1 MAPAAP
7 SLDTGHPIEAGGRLA
22 RARRLVRRRSM
33 RERLLV
39 EHRPYCGRIV
49 RLIALSM
56 RRPRVAL
63 VIWRTVRWMGRLRRF
78 FFSGWRRAALWL
90 AVPTALLWAVDRFVT
105 DISWLTV
112 TSGFAVGVLAAFAVA
127 VWRARSRV
135 VVEAFLDYTRS
146 ADGSAPQPA
155 LGLNDALVS
164 ELAMLRALY
173 QTVGDQAEAGAVV
186 RTGGA
191 DAVEATLEL
200 QDVSSF
206 LENASTGNAT
216 VSLGAISIPIG
227 MIMALLGRL
236 ARGPRLTGGLQVVAA
251 PGENGEPRSEV
262 VLTAYYSGTT
272 LESWTVREPLPDY
285 AHDAAAGNA
294 GGSVIQTAAV
304 RGMVEELASRIFS
317 DLALKGNRSWR
328 ATRRFNDGLRQY
340 RVAHETRRDRVL
352 RLRAAERAFIEALA
366 DDDEFPLARYNLG
379 VVYRELD
386 SEDPNNHFGEAAEN
400 AFIYEI
406 KQPRATWQPYYA
418 LALTYLDQGR
428 YQEVSSLCDRVVEL
442 AHRSVDK
449 SIAFDLKGLAD
460 RYRSGNGEPC
470 LPEALAG
477 YRRAVAYALI
487 ALARAELTAQD
498 QRRAR
503 SLLAHCLADLG
514 VGLAYLAQDP
524 ERQKRAYEQSR
535 DCFLV
540 ATRLDDSFDARLELG
555 KIAFAYADTAT
566 AVREF
571 QAATRIDPT
580 SSAAWAWLAT
590 VTAQLAKSGS
600 TDAGQWRAKTEAA
613 LARARQ
619 TLDPS
624 SGNARQ
630 TVDQISA
637 ALVDLDEPEAAE
649 RAGKMLSVEGELAG
663 ANDPEELEERYW
675 EEMDAWVSGHLANR
689 LGAIHHNDRNDIA
702 TARGWYEKALRELNE
717 YYGAE
722 ARRLGLQGWI
732 AYLEATE
739 NETVPQEALA
749 RAQQAVATDPLSSW
763 EREMLG
769 RIRELLGD
777 HESAITAYEAALFWR
792 PGSAKLHQ
800 RLGTAHLVVA
810 EQSSD
815 NDRRGDAY
823 ARAVGHFEAAL
834 RLQSASALGERAAAH
849 YALGKAFQSA
859 EQYDRALPHFR
870 NSMAL
875 QEARPLAQLMLGESC
890 IRIRR
895 YDAAEDM
902 LTDAIAGAEQAA
914 ETDPDAPIGN
924 GLEDGWTAV
933 AVAATAHRLLALS
946 LIERDVRRDE
956 AREHLAAAR
965 EQLKAAE
972 YEDKR
977 GTATDYELE
986 GRMLI
991 EDGKHDE
998 AIASLLASVAL
1009 VPDVEA
1015 YFHLARAYTRKA
1027 EATDGAE
1034 RRDSIR
1040 LARRA
1045 LRLASEIALADTFQ
1059 GPIATVT
1066 AQLDELAAEPA
1077 AAGGT

>member
-7 SLDTGHPIEAGGRLA
+7 TLETGRPIETAGRIARL
-22 RARRLVRRRSM
+22 RRLIRRRSM

-39 EHRPYCGRIV
+39 EHRPYCGRAV

-56 RRPRVAL
+56 RRPKLAL
-63 VIWRTVRWMGRLRRF
+63 AVWRAARAAGKLRRF
-78 FFSGWRRAALWL
+78 LASGWRRALLWF
-90 AVPTALLWAVDRFVT
+90 AVPAASLWSIDRWVT
-105 DISWLTV
+105 RISWLTL
-112 TSGFAVGVLAAFAVA
+112 TSALTIAVLVAFSVA

-135 VVEAFLDYTRS
+135 VVEAFVDYTRT
-146 ADGSAPQPA
+146 ADGSTA

-164 ELAMLRALY
+164 ELAMLRSLY
-173 QTVGDQAEAGAVV
+173 QTVGDRTESGAVV

-191 DAVEATLEL
+191 NAVEATLEL

-227 MIMALLGRL
+227 MILALLGRL

-251 PGENGEPRSEV
+251 PADDGESRPEV
-262 VLTAYYSGTT
+262 VLTAYYTGAT
-272 LESWTVREPLPDY
+272 LASWTIREPLPPY
-285 AHDAAAGNA
+285 ARDSLAG
-294 GGSVIQTAAV
+294 GSGSVIQTAAV
-304 RGMVEELASRIFS
+304 REMVEELASRVFT

-400 AFIYEI
+400 AFLYEI
-406 KQPRATWQPYYA
+406 QQPRATWQPYYA

-449 SIAFDLKGLAD
+449 AIAFDLKGLAD
-460 RYRSGNGEPC
+460 RNRSALGEPC

-487 ALARAELTAQD
+487 ALVRAELTAQD

-524 ERQKRAYEQSR
+524 ARQERAYPQSR

-540 ATRLDDSFDARLELG
+540 ATKIDDSFEAHLELG

-580 SSAAWAWLAT
+580 SSPAWAWLAT
-590 VTAQLAKSGS
+590 VTAHLAQSGG
-600 TDAGQWRAKTEAA
+600 TDAEQWKAKTYAA
-613 LARARQ
+613 LGRARQ

-624 SGNARQ
+624 AATAAQ
-630 TVDQISA
+630 SA
-637 ALVDLDEPEAAE
+637 AQIAAALTALGEAEGAQRAE
-649 RAGKMLSVEGELAG
+649 RMLSVESELAG
-663 ANDPEELEERYW
+663 SNDPDELETRYR
-675 EEMDAWVSGHLANR
+675 EETDVWISGHLAHR
-689 LGAIHHNDRNDIA
+689 LGEIHYHDRDDVA
-702 TARGWYEKALRELNE
+702 TARQWYERALIELNE

-722 ARRLGLQGWI
+722 SRRLGLQGWI

-739 NETVPQEALA
+739 GSTVPQEALA

-777 HESAITAYEAALFWR
+777 HESAIAAYEAALFWR

-800 RLGTAHLVVA
+800 RLGNAHLVVA
-810 EQSSD
+810 EQLSD
-815 NDRRGDAY
+815 VERRGAAH

-834 RLQSASALGERAAAH
+834 RLQSASALAERAAAH

-875 QEARPLAQLMLGESC
+875 QDARPVAQLMLGESS
-890 IRIRR
+890 IRMRR

-902 LTDAIAGAEQAA
+902 LTQAIEGAERAAAADPSSVIGNELDDAWAAPLLAA
-914 ETDPDAPIGN
+914 E
-924 GLEDGWTAV
+924 
-933 AVAATAHRLLALS
+933 AHRFLALS

-956 AREHLAAAR
+956 ARAHLAAAR
-965 EQLKAAE
+965 KHLEAIDF
-972 YEDKR
+972 EDRR
-977 GTATDYELE
+977 GSATDHELE

-991 EDGKHDE
+991 EDGRHDA
-998 AIASLLASVAL
+998 AIESLLASVAL

-1015 YFHLARAYTRKA
+1015 YFHLARAYARKA
-1027 EATDGAE
+1027 EASAGDE
-1034 RRDSIR
+1034 RQQAIR
-1040 LARRA
+1040 RARRA
-1045 LRLASEIALADTFQ
+1045 LRVASEIALAQTFD
-1059 GPIATVT
+1059 GPIATVS
-1066 AQLDELAAEPA
+1066 AQLDEIAGSPA
-1077 AAGGT
+1077 